1 MNLNK
6 QNPNGPGE
14 VLIVEDTPASLQL
27 LFDLLTQAGYSVR
40 QAQDGEM
47 ALLSAI
53 ERPPELVLLDI
64 RMPGIDGY
72 EVCRQLKASPRTH
85 DVPVIFLSALHETED
100 KVQGFKLG
108 AVDFIA
114 KPYYPDEVLA
124 RVRTHIELRRLQTRL
139 EQRVLE
145 RTADYEQ
152 SERKLHE
159 SWLQLKELTG
169 FLQTVREEERTSI
182 AREIHDELG
191 QALTALR
198 IDLAWLGNK
207 CEGSDPRIAARLT
220 SAHQLA
226 VRTLDAVRRISEN
239 LRPGMLDDLG
249 LAAAIEDHVT
259 KFAEHS
265 GIPCALTM
273 NREEFE
279 IGDSMAT
286 AIFRL
291 TQEALTNIARHASAH
306 NAVVEITD
314 DTEAIHLMVQDDGC
328 GLGASAN
335 RNTFGLLGMRERV
348 KMFGGQFEMVSVPG
362 KGTRIEATFPKSRDA
377 NE

>member
-6 QNPNGPGE
+6 QNPNCPGE
-14 VLIVEDTPASLQL
+14 VLIVDDTPASLQL
-27 LFDLLTQAGYSVR
+27 LFDLLTQAGYAVR

-85 DVPVIFLSALHETED
+85 DVPVIFLSAMHETED

-114 KPYYPDEVLA
+114 KPFYPDEVLA

-139 EQRVLE
+139 EQRVVE
-145 RTADYEQ
+145 RTVDYEQ

-159 SWLQLKELTG
+159 SLLQLKELTG
-169 FLQTVREEERTSI
+169 FLQTVREEERASI

-198 IDLAWLGNK
+198 IDLAWLGNN
-207 CEGSDPRIAARLT
+207 CEGGDPRIAARLT

-226 VRTLDAVRRISEN
+226 VSTLDAVRRISGN

-249 LAAAIEDHVT
+249 LAAAIEDHVA
-259 KFAEHS
+259 KFSEHS

-291 TQEALTNIARHASAH
+291 TQEALTNVARHASAH
-306 NAVVEITD
+306 NAVVEIFD
-314 DTEAIHLMVQDDGC
+314 DAEAIHLMVQDDGC
-328 GLGASAN
+328 GLAPSTD

-348 KMFGGQFEMVSVPG
+348 KMFGGQFEMVSMPG
-362 KGTRIEATFPKSRDA
+362 KGTRIEATFPKKRDVKG
-377 NE
+377 